1 MAIYVKRYDGSKWVD
16 GSVKKYNSST
26 SKWEDAYTYRWN
38 GSKWVQIYPETAVT
52 QNFGWA
58 TGGNFRSWRDNG
70 YETTT
75 STTTF
80 KQGPYGSYS
89 AAYGYSDMTSAS
101 IPGSKNIS
109 DINGIEIFATRGG
122 AGSYNEDRTIRF
134 WRSANAPDAVPTL
147 LGSAWTATAEGVG
160 SGQTFYSD
168 MSITTHTL
176 NWANQVNSGKYLWI
190 YTTSASE
197 YLSLGPTFK
206 LEIDYTYAAS
216 TAAFTD
222 LDSTPML
229 LTAEDHYDSV
239 KNTAYHTMTIYNDE
253 TDLSLAEIIQR
264 REDGIVEDI
273 KSSNVD
279 RAHISK
285 PWSRDYNI
293 TEDRDGNKIVLVE
306 VFSLRTGDEVEFS
319 VDGVNWTRMTQTTAK
334 FCFMEGTLP
343 PDFNKMYDWVYVR
356 CINTDRDELYFILD
370 IEPTII
376 IA

>member
-1 MAIYVKRYDGSKWVD
+1 MAVYTKKWSGSAWVTAPVKRYNGSSWV
-16 GSVKKYNSST
+16 
-26 SKWEDAYTYRWN
+26 DAYTYRWN

-52 QNFGWA
+52 SNFGWS
-58 TGGNFRSWRDNG
+58 TGGNFRSWRSSG

-101 IPGSKNIS
+101 IPGTKNVT
-109 DINGIEIFATRGG
+109 DIDGIEIFATRGG
-122 AGSYNEDRTIRF
+122 AGSYHEDRTIRF
-134 WRSANAPDAVPTL
+134 WRSADKPDSVPTL

-160 SGQTFYSD
+160 SGETFYSD

-176 NWANQVNSGKYLWI
+176 NWVNQANSGKYLWI
-190 YTTSASE
+190 YTSSASE

-206 LEIDYTYAAS
+206 LEINYTYTAA
-216 TAAFTD
+216 TAAFIDET
-222 LDSTPML
+222 SPAMI
-229 LTAEDHYDSV
+229 LTAEDDYNSA

-253 TDLSLAEIIQR
+253 VDLSLAEIIQR
-264 REDGIVEDI
+264 REDGVVEDI
-273 KSSNVD
+273 KPSNVN
-279 RAHISK
+279 RLYTPK
-285 PWSRDYNI
+285 PWSRDYYV
-293 TEDRDGNKIVLVE
+293 TEDRDGNKLVIVE
-306 VFSLRTGDEVEFS
+306 VFGLQMDDEVQFS
-319 VDGVNWTRMTQTTAK
+319 VDGVSWTTMTQFEAK
-334 FCFMEGTLP
+334 FCFMEGLLP

-356 CINTDRDELYFILD
+356 CVDTKLDKIHFELD